1 MTNVPLVIDRILPLI
16 LVANTAIFYVAA
28 RLYLF
33 PLIAR
38 PVFPKTESPAARD
51 RLGKSSRPPAVG
63 FAPNRRAQQIL
74 VPILLLHSMRVL
86 GMMFLDR
93 GATYPGMPPEFA
105 YPAAFGDFVTA
116 IIAFAAIPLLLGGSR
131 LAKPI
136 VWIFNIFGTI
146 DLLAAITTATIY
158 GAPFAM
164 GATYWIPSV
173 AVPALIV
180 THYVTFVLLLR
191 RWDE

>member
-1 MTNVPLVIDRILPLI
+1 MTNVPPVIDRILPLI
-16 LVANTAIFYVAA
+16 LVANTTIFYVAA

-38 PVFPKTESPAARD
+38 V
-51 RLGKSSRPPAVG
+51 
-63 FAPNRRAQQIL
+63 RAQQIL
-74 VPILLLHSMRVL
+74 VPILLLHSMRNL

-105 YPAAFGDFVTA
+105 YPAAFGDLVTA
-116 IIAFAAIPLLLGGSR
+116 IIAFAVIPLVLGGSR

-136 VWIFNIFGTI
+136 VWIFNIWGTV
-146 DLLAAITTATIY
+146 DLVTAVTTATIH

-164 GATYWIPSV
+164 GAAYWIPAV
-173 AVPALIV
+173 AVPALLV

-191 RWDE
+191 RWES